1 MNKVYQ
7 FYCKI
12 EEVLVGAGFVIIVA
26 LTFLNAV
33 LRLFDMPII
42 YADDISMLL
51 FSWTAFM
58 GADVAMRHCRLVGMD
73 IVTKKFSPKMQ
84 KIFAMAVYAI
94 IIVMMAILIKGG
106 VKIMQVNG
114 NRPFNTLA
122 NFGIGYGAVTAA
134 LPVCGVMMILTALTK
149 IGKLFRHF
157 SDDAFTLK
165 GDVNDNTLGEENTG
179 VDQAPVNLDD
189 PEEVR

>member
-84 KIFAMAVYAI
+84 
-94 IIVMMAILIKGG
+94 
-106 VKIMQVNG
+106 
-114 NRPFNTLA
+114 
-122 NFGIGYGAVTAA
+122 
-134 LPVCGVMMILTALTK
+134 LPDHTHQSRET
-149 IGKLFRHF
+149 
-157 SDDAFTLK
+157 
-165 GDVNDNTLGEENTG
+165 
-179 VDQAPVNLDD
+179 
-189 PEEVR
+189 

>member
-1 MNKVYQ
+1 
-7 FYCKI
+7 
-12 EEVLVGAGFVIIVA
+12 
-26 LTFLNAV
+26 
-33 LRLFDMPII
+33 
-42 YADDISMLL
+42 
-51 FSWTAFM
+51 
-58 GADVAMRHCRLVGMD
+58 
-73 IVTKKFSPKMQ
+73 
-84 KIFAMAVYAI
+84 
-94 IIVMMAILIKGG
+94 
-106 VKIMQVNG
+106 MQVNG

-165 GDVNDNTLGEENTG
+165 GDVNDNTLGEENAG